1 MEFNQLK
8 LKNAPV
14 CKLTIEQSKE
24 LLEKAQ
30 ESNKINKE
38 SHIVAKLQ
46 KNIKKYGKFHRN
58 YQDYTRFK
66 KRLQQEIEESKDQT
80 QGFSRDQNELRF
92 TYEFVKNLINDTEQI
107 DIDILGENNYNK
119 DKD

>member
-66 KRLQQEIEESKDQT
+66 KRLQSSAGKAGQNNM
-80 QGFSRDQNELRF
+80 GVRLNSRQKAVWPPWR
-92 TYEFVKNLINDTEQI
+92 QR
-107 DIDILGENNYNK
+107 
-119 DKD
+119 